1 VVTQQHLLDSLV
13 AALEI
18 HHKKSQQNRA
28 SDEFYKNIGTMSALG
43 SSITFGL
50 IISNIANPKVIS
62 QHGRFDLSTIRI
74 LLAVSWL
81 LFIVVLNLS
90 FSFAQNMPRYSR
102 AWQIRASKI
111 LYFLVIAAV
120 MCLAL
125 VVVGYVEVIGY
136 IGIAFA
142 SIVALLV
149 LTSQL
154 EDVIPH

>member
-1 VVTQQHLLDSLV
+1 MVAQQHLYESLV
-13 AALEI
+13 AALDI
-18 HHKKSQQNRA
+18 HHKKLQQNRA
-28 SDEFYKNIGTMSALG
+28 SDEFYKNIGTMSAIG

-50 IISNIANPKVIS
+50 ILSNIADPKVIS

-90 FSFAQNMPRYSR
+90 FSFAQSMPRCSR

-111 LYFLVIAAV
+111 VYFLAIAAM

-125 VVVGYVEVIGY
+125 VVSGYVEVIGY
-136 IGIAFA
+136 IGIACA
-142 SIVALLV
+142 SLVALLV

-154 EDVIPH
+154 EHVIPH